1 MTTHYDLLGLIGLLF
16 VAAIV
21 VLYRQWS
28 NKQKIKKILKDTAN
42 KIQNPAIAEKISR
55 MADEL

>member
-1 MTTHYDLLGLIGLLF
+1 MTTHYDLLGLIGLLL

-42 KIQNPAIAEKISR
+42 KIQNPTIAEKISR